1 MDNKNSFSLNLK
13 RCLAFKRRCNTIDE
27 FIDLRSRFPDH
38 IKEPNHDDL
47 IISTYSKYVKQEN
60 LNPWKIIKFLEN
72 NKKIIA
78 EATIKEDIMGI
89 YMAQMM
95 IYNILTTNPMDVM
108 KELNS

>member
-1 MDNKNSFSLNLK
+1 MDKKNSFSLNLK
-13 RCLAFKRRCNTIDE
+13 ICLACKRRCKTIDE
-27 FIDLRSRFPDH
+27 FIDH
-38 IKEPNHDDL
+38 VKEPEHDDI

-60 LNPWKIIKFLEN
+60 LNPWKVIKFLEY

-89 YMAQMM
+89 YMVQMM